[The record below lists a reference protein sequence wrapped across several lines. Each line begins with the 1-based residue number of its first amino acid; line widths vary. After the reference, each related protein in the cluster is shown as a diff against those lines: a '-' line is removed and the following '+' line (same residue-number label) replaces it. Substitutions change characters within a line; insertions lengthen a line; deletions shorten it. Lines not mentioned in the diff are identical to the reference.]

1 MEETNAS
8 EIFIIK
14 LFIDKKPVIFKFNLP
29 QDVTAD
35 KTNSY
40 YDEESNK
47 FVIPEED
54 IPKDEIP
61 EEN

>member
-14 LFIDKKPVIFKFNLP
+14 LFIDKEPVIFKFNLP

-40 YDEESNK
+40 FD
-47 FVIPEED
+47 
-54 IPKDEIP
+54 
-61 EEN
+61 